1 MANIL
6 LVDDSRTSRRMLR
19 NILESAGHTII
30 DEATDGEQA
39 IEKYIANRPAITT
52 LDITM
57 PVMDGLQALKGI
69 KEFDSNAM
77 VIMCSAMGQQAMV
90 IEAIQYGAKDFIVK
104 PFQADR
110 VVAAVKKVIG

>member
-39 IEKYIANRPAITT
+39 ICQHCGSAKLWR
-52 LDITM
+52 LWRCSR
-57 PVMDGLQALKGI
+57 LQTVSKR
-69 KEFDSNAM
+69 
-77 VIMCSAMGQQAMV
+77 
-90 IEAIQYGAKDFIVK
+90 K
-104 PFQADR
+104 PDNLS
-110 VVAAVKKVIG
+110 